1 MSGTG
6 KSENTDVYPYCLSP
20 LPYPNNFN
28 CVIKIDQFVD
38 FSINGT
44 FVHTSY
50 PSGLKSSKGIMQ
62 LRICLCMFVCMI

>member
-38 FSINGT
+38 FSINST
-44 FVHTSY
+44 FVHTFLS
-50 PSGLKSSKGIMQ
+50 LWLEKQ
-62 LRICLCMFVCMI
+62 